1 MTGGHSVAGKPSL
14 TWLIIL
20 SWADHVLLALGL
32 FAPCMTI
39 TPHFGR
45 HDALARWLGLLK
57 EPKTYS
63 IATGVLKLL
72 EGGNVPIGLL
82 LLVFSVLFPVAKLI
96 VLRAAIHDARRGLEP
111 GRARGLVSAFGKYSM
126 VDVFFIALL
135 VLASQT
141 LPGGTTVEIRWGAYA
156 FAAAA
161 LVALPVAVGVGG
173 R

>member
-1 MTGGHSVAGKPSL
+1 MTGERNPSL
-14 TWLIIL
+14 VWLTL
-20 SWADHVLLALGL
+20 LTWADHILLALGL

-45 HDALARWLGLLK
+45 HDALARWLGLLE
-57 EPKTYS
+57 EPQTYS
-63 IATGVLKLL
+63 IMTGVLKLL

-82 LLVFSVLFPVAKLI
+82 LLVFSVLFPVSKLI
-96 VLRAAIHDARRGLEP
+96 ILRAAIGDLRKGRDP

-126 VDVFFIALL
+126 VDVFVIALL
-135 VLASQT
+135 VVASQT

-161 LVALPVAVGVGG
+161 LAALPVAVGVSKK
-173 R
+173 